1 LRAPR
6 GGAKVALATTA
17 EIDFKIDAMLCDAVA
32 VESGKLYMQGGGWNM
47 VMTTE
52 FPAKI
57 ARIGVAA
64 LIHVPYSK
72 TNALHRLLVQL
83 QDDDGNRIP
92 LGPGEEGMLEAQF
105 NVGRP
110 PTLQAGEEQL
120 LPFAVNLD
128 ALSFSKPGTYSFV
141 FTLNS
146 DELARLTF
154 RITGPPGIQ
163 FP

>member
-1 LRAPR
+1 
-6 GGAKVALATTA
+6 VALATTA

-32 VESGKLYMQGGGWNM
+32 VEGGKLYMQGGGWNI

-52 FPAKI
+52 FPVKI

-64 LIHVPYSK
+64 LVHVPYSK
-72 TNALHRLLVQL
+72 TNVLHRLLLQL

-92 LGPGEEGMLEAQF
+92 LGGEEGILEAQF

-120 LPFAVNLD
+120 MPFAVNLD
-128 ALSFSKPGTYSFV
+128 ALSFAKPGTYSFV

-163 FP
+163 FS

>member
-1 LRAPR
+1 M
-6 GGAKVALATTA
+6 ALTTTA
-17 EIDFKIDAMLCDAVA
+17 EMDFKIDAMLCDTVA
-32 VESGKLYMQGGGWNM
+32 VESSKLYMQGGGWNM
-47 VMTTE
+47 VSTTE

-72 TNALHRLLVQL
+72 TNALHQLLLQL

-92 LGPGEEGMLEAQF
+92 LGPGEEGTLEAQF

-110 PTLQAGEEQL
+110 AILQAGEEQP

-128 ALSFSKPGTYSFV
+128 GLSFPKPGTYSFV
-141 FTLNS
+141 FTLDG
-146 DELARLTF
+146 DERARLTF
-154 RITGPPGIQ
+154 RIAGPPGIQ
-163 FP
+163 FS